1 MGTKSNIRSFRFS
14 DEVAGILEAYKGGSL
29 NEKFENL
36 ILHCFWEG
44 KRIDAQLAEKRK
56 EYDRLCK
63 SVQDKR
69 TELMEFET
77 LLSDK
82 KRISGAISRLMLD
95 IVGYNER
102 MNKAV
107 TQSAPELQ
115 SPAPEKCVTKPARVK
130 V

>member
-1 MGTKSNIRSFRFS
+1 MGAKSNLRSFRYS
-14 DEVAGILEAYKGGSL
+14 DEVAGILEAYKGVSL

-44 KRIDAQLAEKRK
+44 KRIDAQLAEKRG

-63 SVQDKR
+63 LVQDR
-69 TELMEFET
+69 RAELMEYET

-82 KRISGAISRLMLD
+82 KRISGAITHLMMD
-95 IVGYNER
+95 VVGFNER

-107 TQSAPELQ
+107 THATP
-115 SPAPEKCVTKPARVK
+115 TDR
-130 V
+130 